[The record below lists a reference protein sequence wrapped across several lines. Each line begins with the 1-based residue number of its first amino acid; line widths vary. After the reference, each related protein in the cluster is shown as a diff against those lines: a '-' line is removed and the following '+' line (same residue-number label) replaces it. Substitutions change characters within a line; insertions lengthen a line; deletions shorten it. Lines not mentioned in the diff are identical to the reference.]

1 MSHGVNSFKN
11 ERIKGMEIG
20 EDKNFI
26 EEKILS
32 LSKKWFKN
40 QAWRGHFIKES
51 ETWRTETFI
60 EEYKGFPALLLIY
73 VS

>member
-1 MSHGVNSFKN
+1 
-11 ERIKGMEIG
+11 MEIG

-40 QAWRGHFIKES
+40 QAWRGHRIKES
-51 ETWRTETFI
+51 ETGRIETFL
-60 EEYKGFPALLLIY
+60 EEYKGFPALVPIY

>member
-1 MSHGVNSFKN
+1 
-11 ERIKGMEIG
+11 MEIG

-40 QAWRGHFIKES
+40 QAWRRHCIKES
-51 ETWRTETFI
+51 QTWRIETFL
-60 EEYKGFPALLLIY
+60 EEYEGSPSLF
-73 VS
+73 